1 MTFAHNEVESGKF
14 SVSVHSAPQ
23 SDLSTQGPQDV
34 LPGAVIRVS
43 DESAVTPGATISPP
57 DEVCSAWHSA
67 DWAGAGAQE
76 EQLSFSLQK
85 RRPIHFR
92 SQRHREGGREREP
105 GTEELLAIPRA
116 CRHFLKG
123 SHQHDVA
130 GVERMSSWLLGE
142 EKPGKRG

>member
-1 MTFAHNEVESGKF
+1 MHCFQGRGNQRQCPQNGEMTFAYDEVESGKV

-67 DWAGAGAQE
+67 DWAGAGAQK
-76 EQLSFSLQK
+76 EQLSFFLS
-85 RRPIHFR
+85 
-92 SQRHREGGREREP
+92 SEN
-105 GTEELLAIPRA
+105 IPY
-116 CRHFLKG
+116 
-123 SHQHDVA
+123 DD
-130 GVERMSSWLLGE
+130 
-142 EKPGKRG
+142 